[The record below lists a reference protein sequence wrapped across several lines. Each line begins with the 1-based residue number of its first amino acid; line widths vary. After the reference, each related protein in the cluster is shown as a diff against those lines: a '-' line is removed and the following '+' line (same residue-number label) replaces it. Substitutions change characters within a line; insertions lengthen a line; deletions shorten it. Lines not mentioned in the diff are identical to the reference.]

1 MNAKDLVTG
10 KTYYL
15 AERLYGLKG
24 EKLYMKDDEGNVWS
38 RYKDDIK
45 WNYGECVYLGEAKVV
60 SVFHGL
66 ASARDQV
73 VADIR
78 DYVDLDTPRYYFKDV
93 DPGHGHPWYLLSDD
107 EDEGDL
113 SLIFDSEDA
122 VKAFI
127 ETQTQE
133 ENVKWVP

>member
-1 MNAKDLVTG
+1 MNAKDLVPG

-15 AERLYGLKG
+15 AESLYGPNR
-24 EKLYMKDDEGNVWS
+24 EKLYMRDDEGNVWS
-38 RYKDDIK
+38 RYKDDVK
-45 WNYGECVYLGEAKVV
+45 WKYGECVYLGEAKIV

-66 ASARDQV
+66 ASARDDV
-73 VADIR
+73 VADI
-78 DYVDLDTPRYYFKDV
+78 DVYVDLDTPRYYFTDGGIGV
-93 DPGHGHPWYLLSDD
+93 DHLWYYHDDD
-107 EDEGDL
+107 EEL

-133 ENVKWVP
+133 ENAKWVP